1 VEHADDTLTMPF
13 YKLSTEPGDSASV
26 KIEQAGHY
34 ILAFIESENEKAEL
48 LPIVFDTNKI
58 FGKST
63 SLGSPRGLRS
73 SSVQDIL
80 DGDQY
85 GDAKTSSAFAAVS
98 QAKLKPGENITIA
111 AVYGKAD
118 HIEVVPQ
125 IKEIVTQPGYI
136 QSKAIGAKTLI
147 NNLTASVET
156 TTANPLFDGA
166 VKQMFLDNSLRG
178 GMPTILGNVEG
189 TATYDEDPGV
199 KVFHAFSRI
208 HGDLERDYNAFNIA
222 PSYFSQG
229 PGNYRDVAQNRR
241 DDVVFTPRM
250 GSFDIQEFLSFIQ
263 ADGYEPLTVEAVVY
277 MYDNEKEA
285 AKAAKKVTNDP
296 KSFDTLTKVL
306 TGGPFRPGQL
316 FDLVALLNITVSVSN
331 EDFVN
336 ILVAGADDY
345 PMAQFGQGY
354 WADHWDYYIDMIES
368 YLSIYPDTEEALM
381 YDTSL
386 RYFFST
392 ATVKP
397 RSKKYI
403 LTLTFDGK
411 SKHVQQ
417 LDATYFDQNKAM
429 EQEAFRDQNT
439 GRIGIDA
446 NWQRTHEDDA
456 FRSSAI
462 AKLFLLGSLKF
473 AMRDAYGMGIEY
485 EGGRPG
491 WLDSMNGLPGM

>member
-1 VEHADDTLTMPF
+1 
-13 YKLSTEPGDSASV
+13 
-26 KIEQAGHY
+26 
-34 ILAFIESENEKAEL
+34 
-48 LPIVFDTNKI
+48 
-58 FGKST
+58 
-63 SLGSPRGLRS
+63 
-73 SSVQDIL
+73 
-80 DGDQY
+80 
-85 GDAKTSSAFAAVS
+85 
-98 QAKLKPGENITIA
+98 
-111 AVYGKAD
+111 
-118 HIEVVPQ
+118 
-125 IKEIVTQPGYI
+125 
-136 QSKAIGAKTLI
+136 
-147 NNLTASVET
+147 
-156 TTANPLFDGA
+156 
-166 VKQMFLDNSLRG
+166 
-178 GMPTILGNVEG
+178 
-189 TATYDEDPGV
+189 
-199 KVFHAFSRI
+199 
-208 HGDLERDYNAFNIA
+208 
-222 PSYFSQG
+222 
-229 PGNYRDVAQNRR
+229 
-241 DDVVFTPRM
+241 
-250 GSFDIQEFLSFIQ
+250 
-263 ADGYEPLTVEAVVY
+263 
-277 MYDNEKEA
+277 
-285 AKAAKKVTNDP
+285 
-296 KSFDTLTKVL
+296 
-306 TGGPFRPGQL
+306 
-316 FDLVALLNITVSVSN
+316 
-331 EDFVN
+331 
-336 ILVAGADDY
+336 
-345 PMAQFGQGY
+345 
-354 WADHWDYYIDMIES
+354 MIES